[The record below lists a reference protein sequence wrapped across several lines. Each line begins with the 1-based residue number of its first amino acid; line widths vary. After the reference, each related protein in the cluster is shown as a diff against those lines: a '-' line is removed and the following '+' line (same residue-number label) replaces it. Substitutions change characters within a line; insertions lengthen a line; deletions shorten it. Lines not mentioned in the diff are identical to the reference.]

1 MSSRTYA
8 IDEIEV
14 FLTISD
20 GKLTAESRSGAKS
33 GSLVLN
39 VDEFTAEVTLNSTG
53 ADRAT
58 ATLTGPEL
66 SNFRTN
72 IDACLSSM
80 VAEHDTVEHDQRIL
94 ASGFET
100 LSPLGDGFGTTLDTQ
115 ALRALGIV
123 DEADALPGGSRQV
136 KCTVLNSGT
145 AIINLLSDDE
155 AQFIF

>member
-1 MSSRTYA
+1 MSNDTYA

-20 GKLTAESRSGAKS
+20 GKLTVESRSGAKS
-33 GSLVLN
+33 GSLELGVG
-39 VDEFTAEVTLNSTG
+39 ESTAEVTLHSAGT
-53 ADRAT
+53 DRAT

-72 IDACLSSM
+72 IDAGLSSM
-80 VAEHDTVEHDQRIL
+80 VAGRGAEAHDQRVL

-100 LSPLGDGFGTTLDTQ
+100 LEPLEGGFGTTVDTG
-115 ALRALGIV
+115 ALQALGIV
-123 DEADALPGGSRQV
+123 DQAGALPGGSRQV

-145 AIINLLSDDE
+145 AIINLLSEDE
-155 AQFIF
+155 TEFSF